1 VQAELLRQ
9 QRPFQDDDMERDEKE
24 DHRGEDF
31 VELVLQKRPGF
42 VHGTALAARVK
53 LTRGVVDSRHPS

>member
-1 VQAELLRQ
+1 
-9 QRPFQDDDMERDEKE
+9 MERDEKE